1 MITFELNEKDAV
13 DLVEILQTYLQDL
26 KTERLRTE
34 NREYHVTLVGRE
46 KFVSDMISRLQQGM
60 R

>member
-1 MITFELNEKDAV
+1 MNEKDAV

-26 KTERLRTE
+26 KTERVRTE
-34 NREYHVTLVGRE
+34 NREYHYTLVGRE
-46 KFVSDMISRLQQGM
+46 KFVCDMISRLEHSL

>member
-1 MITFELNEKDAV
+1 MITFEMNEKDAV

-26 KTERLRTE
+26 KTERVRTD
-34 NREYHVTLVGRE
+34 NREYHYTLVGRE
-46 KFVSDMISRLQQGM
+46 RFVCDMISRLEHSL